1 MANALKIVPLIAKE
15 ALRQL
20 DNELV
25 FGKNVFRG
33 YEEDFQKRPNGY
45 KQGDTLTIRRPADFY
60 VRDGAVMDVQDIVEG
75 STTIVLDKFKGVDF
89 SITNLDMTLSMADL
103 SERVI
108 KPAAKQLA
116 NQIDVDLASLFY
128 NVPNWV
134 GTPASPIDS
143 FADFVKAPERLT
155 EMGVPVDNRKAILS
169 PADYY
174 GLMGSQTGLSFGGDS
189 GIGNK
194 AYRTGDV
201 GVIDDIECF
210 RTQNVASLTCG
221 SRENGTVNE
230 TLISTTASYATYKDS
245 SYYELTLASAGVS
258 KTIAKGEVF
267 TISNCFDVNPVTK
280 ARLAHLKQF
289 TVVEAITTESDESVT
304 VKIWPIPI
312 GANTHGQQNCDMNGE
327 DLTGNTVTWFGT
339 AGTTYRQNLVFNR
352 NAFALVIVP
361 LVEPMAAVGVK
372 TESYKGTSIRIVPG
386 YDHTNNVES
395 WRMDVL
401 YGIKCVDP
409 RLAVRASGTT

>member
-1 MANALKIVPLIAKE
+1 MANALKVVPLIAKE

-25 FGKNVFRG
+25 FGKSVFRG
-33 YEEDFQKRPNGY
+33 YEEEFAKRPNGY

-60 VRDGAVMDVQDIVEG
+60 VRDGQVMDVQDIVEG

-89 SITNLDMTLSMADL
+89 QITNLDMTLSMTDL

-108 KPAAKQLA
+108 RPAAKQLA
-116 NQIDVDLASLFY
+116 NQIDVDLAALFY
-128 NVPNWV
+128 NVNNWV
-134 GTPASPIDS
+134 GTPASPVDS
-143 FADFVKAPERLT
+143 FADFAKAPERLT
-155 EMGVPVDNRKAILS
+155 EMGVPNDERKAVLS

-174 GLMGSQTGLSFGGDS
+174 GVMGSQTGLNYDGG
-189 GIGNK
+189 IAAK
-194 AYRTGDV
+194 AYRTGDI
-201 GVIDDIECF
+201 GMIDDILCM

-221 SRENGTVNE
+221 SRENATVNE
-230 TLISTTASYATYKDS
+230 TLVAATNSYATYKDS
-245 SYYELTLASAGVS
+245 AYFELTLASAGVS

-280 ARLAHLKQF
+280 ARLAHPKQF
-289 TVVEAITTESDESVT
+289 TVVEAVTTESDESVT

-312 GANTHGQQNCDMNGE
+312 GNNDHGQQNCDMNGE
-327 DLTGNTVTWFGT
+327 DLSGNTVTWMGT
-339 AGTTYRQNLVFNR
+339 AGTTYRQNLVFNK

-372 TESYKGTSIRIVPG
+372 TETYKGTSIRITPG
-386 YDHTNNVES
+386 YNQTNNVEA

-401 YGIKCVDP
+401 YGVKCVDP
-409 RLAVRASGTT
+409 RLAVRLSGST